1 MISCLFACLVYSEKI
16 FQFQEEQ
23 YCKWMAA
30 CKLAS
35 KGKTMADSSFETE
48 VQALQKFLA
57 MQKTTP
63 SPEKVVVT
71 PNQLDIQPEDF
82 VSPRYYKK
90 IKAKQVQSSLF
101 LVTHISVQNTS
112 TVKPILMHH

>member
-1 MISCLFACLVYSEKI
+1 
-16 FQFQEEQ
+16 
-23 YCKWMAA
+23 
-30 CKLAS
+30 
-35 KGKTMADSSFETE
+35 MADSSFETE
-48 VQALQKFLA
+48 VQALQKFLS

-90 IKAKQVQSSLF
+90 IKAKQVNWI
-101 LVTHISVQNTS
+101 VSVS
-112 TVKPILMHH
+112 GICCIVKKRNC

>member
-1 MISCLFACLVYSEKI
+1 
-16 FQFQEEQ
+16 
-23 YCKWMAA
+23 
-30 CKLAS
+30 
-35 KGKTMADSSFETE
+35 MADSSFETE

-82 VSPRYYKK
+82 VSPRYFKK
-90 IKAKQVQSSLF
+90 IKSKQVSDCYVHF
-101 LVTHISVQNTS
+101 ACNRAVDKREYLVIIRDNFC
-112 TVKPILMHH
+112 